1 MFSTDQDLIE
11 HGEEFIQHF
20 GVKGMKW
27 GVRKNESSSAK
38 DRRLKNKEI
47 VLQKTLKGGGEVIVT
62 KTPPLKVL
70 QKLGGVIPKLGQ
82 HLDDLANFS
91 IRDKNGKPV
100 GDASFYRVGD
110 HLSLDW
116 IGIGSKHRGQGY
128 ATAAFGAAVQY
139 AKDNGIKRVTLEVPG
154 ASPDA
159 LHIYEKFGFKKTG
172 QLTSND
178 VWGGLTSMELLIED
192 AVKHADRSL
201 LDYILEAL
209 DQVTENEG
217 LMQMNNTAELRH
229 FGVKGMKWGVRRDR
243 IRKGRAER
251 EINAKIQRNDKWGKS
266 KKATSNSYAER
277 VVRDEIRSKT
287 GAGRLSDAELSAR
300 LKRIKMEKEYE
311 AILREDREKFRST
324 ITPAIKVA
332 RDILANVATNVMT
345 DIATEKVKGY
355 DRQKY
360 RYAPSTHSAYTVDTI
375 RKALPGPR
383 VPTRR

>member
-11 HGEEFIQHF
+11 HGEEFI
-20 GVKGMKW
+20 
-27 GVRKNESSSAK
+27 
-38 DRRLKNKEI
+38 
-47 VLQKTLKGGGEVIVT
+47 
-62 KTPPLKVL
+62 
-70 QKLGGVIPKLGQ
+70 
-82 HLDDLANFS
+82 
-91 IRDKNGKPV
+91 
-100 GDASFYRVGD
+100 
-110 HLSLDW
+110 
-116 IGIGSKHRGQGY
+116 
-128 ATAAFGAAVQY
+128 
-139 AKDNGIKRVTLEVPG
+139 
-154 ASPDA
+154 
-159 LHIYEKFGFKKTG
+159 
-172 QLTSND
+172 
-178 VWGGLTSMELLIED
+178 
-192 AVKHADRSL
+192 
-201 LDYILEAL
+201 
-209 DQVTENEG
+209 
-217 LMQMNNTAELRH
+217 RH

-311 AILREDREKFRST
+311 AILKEDREKFRST

-345 DIATEKVKGY
+345 DLVTEKVKGY

-360 RYAPSTHSAYTVDTI
+360 RYALSTHSAYTVDTI

-383 VPTRR
+383 VPARR

>member
-1 MFSTDQDLIE
+1 MFSTDQDLIK
-11 HGEEFIQHF
+11 HGEEFIQ
-20 GVKGMKW
+20 
-27 GVRKNESSSAK
+27 
-38 DRRLKNKEI
+38 
-47 VLQKTLKGGGEVIVT
+47 
-62 KTPPLKVL
+62 
-70 QKLGGVIPKLGQ
+70 
-82 HLDDLANFS
+82 
-91 IRDKNGKPV
+91 
-100 GDASFYRVGD
+100 
-110 HLSLDW
+110 
-116 IGIGSKHRGQGY
+116 
-128 ATAAFGAAVQY
+128 
-139 AKDNGIKRVTLEVPG
+139 
-154 ASPDA
+154 
-159 LHIYEKFGFKKTG
+159 
-172 QLTSND
+172 
-178 VWGGLTSMELLIED
+178 
-192 AVKHADRSL
+192 
-201 LDYILEAL
+201 
-209 DQVTENEG
+209 
-217 LMQMNNTAELRH
+217 H

-251 EINAKIQRNDKWGKS
+251 EINAAIQRNDKWGKS

-345 DIATEKVKGY
+345 DLVTEKVKGY

-383 VPTRR
+383 VPARR

>member
-62 KTPPLKVL
+62 KTPPLKVI

-82 HLDDLANFS
+82 HLDDYANFS
-91 IRDKNGKPV
+91 IRDKEGRRV
-100 GDASFYRVGD
+100 GDASFYRMGD

-116 IGIGSKHRGQGY
+116 IGIDSKHRGQGY

-178 VWGGLTSMELLIED
+178 MWGGLTSMELLIEG

-217 LMQMNNTAELRH
+217 LMRMNTTDELRH
-229 FGVKGMKWGVRRDR
+229 FGVKGMKWGVRKDR

-311 AILREDREKFRST
+311 AILAEDREKFRAT
-324 ITPAIKVA
+324 ITPGIRVA

-345 DIATEKVKGY
+345 DLVTEKIKGQ

-383 VPTRR
+383 VPARR

>member
-11 HGEEFIQHF
+11 HCEEFIQHF

-82 HLDDLANFS
+82 HLDDYANFS

-100 GDASFYRVGD
+100 GDASFYRMGD

-116 IGIGSKHRGQGY
+116 IGIDSKHRGQGY

-154 ASPDA
+154 TSPDA

-178 VWGGLTSMELLIED
+178 MWGGLTSMELLIEG

-324 ITPAIKVA
+324 ITPAIRVA

-345 DIATEKVKGY
+345 DLVTEKVKGY

-383 VPTRR
+383 VPARR

>member
-1 MFSTDQDLIE
+1 MLSTDQDLIE

-82 HLDDLANFS
+82 HLDDYANFS
-91 IRDKNGKPV
+91 IRDKEGRPV
-100 GDASFYRVGD
+100 GDASFYRMGD

-159 LHIYEKFGFKKTG
+159 QHIYEKFGFKKTG

-178 VWGGLTSMELLIED
+178 MWGGLTSMELLIEG

-217 LMQMNNTAELRH
+217 LMQMNTTDELRH
-229 FGVKGMKWGVRRDR
+229 FGVKGMKWGVRKDR

-311 AILREDREKFRST
+311 AILAEDREKFRAT
-324 ITPAIKVA
+324 ITPGIRVA

-345 DIATEKVKGY
+345 DLVTEKIKGQ

-383 VPTRR
+383 VPARR

>member
-82 HLDDLANFS
+82 HLDDYANFS

-100 GDASFYRVGD
+100 GDASFYRMGD

-116 IGIGSKHRGQGY
+116 IGIDSKHRGQGY

-154 ASPDA
+154 TSPDA

-178 VWGGLTSMELLIED
+178 MWGGLTSMELLIEG

-311 AILREDREKFRST
+311 AILKEDREKFRST
-324 ITPAIKVA
+324 ITPAIRVA

-345 DIATEKVKGY
+345 DLTTEKIKGY

-375 RKALPGPR
+375 RKALSGPR
-383 VPTRR
+383 VPARR

>member
-82 HLDDLANFS
+82 HLDDYANFS
-91 IRDKNGKPV
+91 IRDKEGRPV
-100 GDASFYRVGD
+100 GDASFYRMGD

-116 IGIGSKHRGQGY
+116 IGIDSKHRGQGY

-159 LHIYEKFGFKKTG
+159 QHIYEKFGFKKTG

-178 VWGGLTSMELLIED
+178 MWGGLTSMELLIEG

-217 LMQMNNTAELRH
+217 LMPMNTTDELRH
-229 FGVKGMKWGVRRDR
+229 FGVNGMKWGVRKDR

-311 AILREDREKFRST
+311 AILAEDREKFRAT
-324 ITPAIKVA
+324 ITPGIRVA

-345 DIATEKVKGY
+345 DLVTEKIKGQ

-383 VPTRR
+383 VPARR

>member
-62 KTPPLKVL
+62 KRPPLKVL

-100 GDASFYRVGD
+100 CDASFYRMGD

-116 IGIGSKHRGQGY
+116 IGIDSKHRGQGY

-159 LHIYEKFGFKKTG
+159 QHIYEKFGFKKTG
-172 QLTSND
+172 QLTTND
-178 VWGGLTSMELLIED
+178 MWGGLTSMELLIED

-217 LMQMNNTAELRH
+217 LMQMNTTAELRH

-345 DIATEKVKGY
+345 DLVTEKVKGY

-375 RKALPGPR
+375 RKALSGPR
-383 VPTRR
+383 VPARR

>member
-82 HLDDLANFS
+82 HLDDYANFS

-100 GDASFYRVGD
+100 GDASFYRMGD

-116 IGIGSKHRGQGY
+116 IGIDSKHRGQGY

-154 ASPDA
+154 TSPDA

-178 VWGGLTSMELLIED
+178 MWGGLTSMELLIEG

-311 AILREDREKFRST
+311 AILSEDREKFRST

-345 DIATEKVKGY
+345 DLVTEKVKGY

-383 VPTRR
+383 VPARR

>member
-62 KTPPLKVL
+62 KTPPLKVV

-82 HLDDLANFS
+82 HLDDYANFS
-91 IRDKNGKPV
+91 IRDKEGRPV
-100 GDASFYRVGD
+100 GDASFYRMGD

-116 IGIGSKHRGQGY
+116 IGIRSKHRGQGY

-159 LHIYEKFGFKKTG
+159 QHIYEKFGFKKTG

-178 VWGGLTSMELLIED
+178 MWGGLTSMELLIEG

-217 LMQMNNTAELRH
+217 LIQMNTTDELRH

-324 ITPAIKVA
+324 ITPGIRVA

-345 DIATEKVKGY
+345 DLVTEKIKGQ

-383 VPTRR
+383 VPSRR

>member
-20 GVKGMKW
+20 GVNGMKW

-82 HLDDLANFS
+82 HLDDYANFS
-91 IRDKNGKPV
+91 IRDKEGRPV
-100 GDASFYRVGD
+100 GDASFYRMGD

-159 LHIYEKFGFKKTG
+159 QHIYEKFGFKKTG
-172 QLTSND
+172 QLTYND
-178 VWGGLTSMELLIED
+178 MWGGLTSMELLIEGT
-192 AVKHADRSL
+192 VKHADRSL
-201 LDYILEAL
+201 LSYILEAL

-217 LMQMNNTAELRH
+217 LMQMNTTDELRH
-229 FGVKGMKWGVRRDR
+229 FGVNGMKWGVRKDR

-311 AILREDREKFRST
+311 AILNEDREKFRST
-324 ITPAIKVA
+324 IAPGIKMV

-345 DIATEKVKGY
+345 DLATEKIKGY

-383 VPTRR
+383 VPARR

>member
-100 GDASFYRVGD
+100 GDASFYRLGD
-110 HLSLDW
+110 RLSLDW

-139 AKDNGIKRVTLEVPG
+139 AKDSGIKRVTLEVPG

-178 VWGGLTSMELLIED
+178 MWGGLTSMELLIEG

-217 LMQMNNTAELRH
+217 LMQMNTTAELRH

-345 DIATEKVKGY
+345 DLVTEKVKGQ

-383 VPTRR
+383 VPARR